1 MAKVTVK
8 IDEAYRVREKKE
20 RLKQI
25 KQKQEE
31 KRQQRQAL
39 LAALAD
45 KRAKGRLTLEDIFE
59 QQQVIIEMLNDLQER
74 DEPY

>member
-8 IDEAYRVREKKE
+8 INEAYRVKEEKE

-25 KQKQEE
+25 RKKQEE
-31 KRQQRQAL
+31 KCQQRQAR
-39 LAALAD
+39 LAALAE

-59 QQQVIIEMLNDLQER
+59 QQQVIIEMLNELLER
-74 DEPY
+74 DAR